1 MLQRLYDVLA
11 GKPSS
16 ARSSQWPKVR
26 AAHLK
31 KEPDCQ
37 VCGKRADV
45 DVHHIVPV
53 HVPIPDGGRSLE
65 LEPTNLIT
73 LCAVHHLWHG
83 HLGRWDSW
91 NLDVRLD
98 AAQMREK
105 IRNRPLAPKPSNPS
119 GSTSSPLRSWWFG
132 NG

>member
-1 MLQRLYDVLA
+1 MLQRFYDFLA

-16 ARSSQWPKVR
+16 VRSSQWPKVR

-37 VCGKRADV
+37 VCGKRTDV
-45 DVHHIVPV
+45 DVHHVVPV
-53 HVPIPDGGRSLE
+53 HVPDGGRVLE

-73 LCAVHHLWHG
+73 LCSVHHLWHG

-91 NLDVRLD
+91 NKDIRLD
-98 AAQMREK
+98 AALMREK
-105 IRNRPLAPKPSNPS
+105 IRNRPLVPKPLNPS
-119 GSTSSPLRSWWFG
+119 VSTSLPSK
-132 NG
+132 ND